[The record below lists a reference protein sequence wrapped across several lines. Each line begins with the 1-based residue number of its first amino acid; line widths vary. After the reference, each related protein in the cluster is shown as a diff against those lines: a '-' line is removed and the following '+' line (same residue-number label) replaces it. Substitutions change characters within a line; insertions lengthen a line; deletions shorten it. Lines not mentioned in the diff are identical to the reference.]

1 MNNLNLHSLETDRL
15 ILEPI
20 SIKFCTKEYVNW
32 LNDKEVYQYLDTGG
46 NYTLEGL
53 SDYLTEYT
61 ENPVLFWAIIVK
73 ETNSHIGNIKIDP
86 INKKHLIGEYGI
98 LMGDR
103 NNWGKGFAK
112 EASLSVISYCFD
124 TLNLRKITLGVIK
137 DNIAAV
143 KLYESLG
150 FEVEGVYRMHGKY
163 DGKYCDSFRMALF
176 NMKDPEVQNYLDN
189 KS

>member
-1 MNNLNLHSLETDRL
+1 MHILETERL

-53 SDYLTEYT
+53 SDYLTKYSKK
-61 ENPVLFWAIIVK
+61 PVLFWAIIVK

-86 INKKHLIGEYGI
+86 INQRNQIGEYGI

-103 NNWGKGFAK
+103 NNWGKGYAK
-112 EASLSVISYCFD
+112 EASTSVISYCFD
-124 TLNLRKITLGVIK
+124 SLNLKKITLGVIK
-137 DNIAAV
+137 DNVAAV

-150 FEVEGVYRMHGKY
+150 FAVEGIYRMHGKY
-163 DGKYCDSFRMALF
+163 GGKYCDAIRMALF
-176 NMKDPEVQNYLDN
+176 NMNDQEVQNYLVC
-189 KS
+189 KSE